1 MATISYKCD
10 TCKRNIELV
19 ENPQG
24 FTVFGKCVIT
34 NGCRGKLYKTER
46 NPNNVRESAP
56 TFTGGVDNYVP
67 RRAFNEF
74 TQGLMS
80 DRWKVSHGLGT
91 TPATF
96 VYELTDDGQTVP
108 IDNSYYTVQEVDK
121 NNIVLIF
128 PRKLRGIVQSVA
140 RSTVPLIPS
149 TLPEDEIVLQASSKG
164 IITFAIPK
172 YLTQIV
178 GNIPDVSPPAITPT
192 LTPSP
197 TPTSTPVNLPLG
209 LCTVDDIQIE
219 IEIIRP
225 NEEPIVCFERIP
237 YQVDNKSPWTGWNEV
252 LIRKRRNYCI
262 RTVNILSLKIFG
274 NANLKATD
282 IPNGTRIRFLR
293 IDYGTGRTVEIPS
306 RGLLMLLSQNPHE
319 YVDKIKDRLIDVGE
333 LIGDVPNYFVYND
346 GELFLDESKVEK
358 TYPDISRVITRAP
371 TIPAFSPTPTP
382 SVTASATPPATP
394 EASYTPTPTSSGVPQ
409 PTSGTQSPT
418 PTPTPVPSGT
428 MLPTVTPTV
437 TATASPTP
445 TVTPT
450 VTPSSIL
457 AEPLRF
463 TAGSGQLYIS
473 GFPLGSIINWGD
485 GSANEVIT
493 NLSASH
499 IHTYSAGTHHG
510 TVAISDNLGSATH
523 AYIGF
528 TALRSIQDWGTSIY
542 PERLRLTNSSALTTV
557 PNNIP
562 SSITNIEIMFSGC
575 TVMNSDLS
583 QWNVSN
589 VTNMVGM
596 FGNAMALN
604 TDLSSW
610 CVENISSEPVN
621 FRSNAP
627 NIIPPVWGTCP

>member
-19 ENPQG
+19 ENSQG

-80 DRWKVSHGLGT
+80 DKWKVSHGLGT

-96 VYELTDDGQTVP
+96 VYELTGDGQTVP

-121 NNIVLIF
+121 NNIILIF
-128 PRKLRGIVQSVA
+128 PRKMRGIVQSVA

-225 NEEPIVCFERIP
+225 NEEPVVCFERIP

-382 SVTASATPPATP
+382 SVTASATPPPSP
-394 EASYTPTPTSSGVPQ
+394 EASYTPTPTPEPSISPS
-409 PTSGTQSPT
+409 PSPT
-418 PTPTPVPSGT
+418 PTPTPVATCDVFAGENAWSTDGDGR
-428 MLPTVTPTV
+428 MIILNAFNIQNLP
-437 TATASPTP
+437 
-445 TVTPT
+445 
-450 VTPSSIL
+450 
-457 AEPLRF
+457 AELNPYSNYMIYIDF
-463 TAGSGQLYIS
+463 TGQLDENSYWNASRYI
-473 GFPLGSIINWGD
+473 FNWGTERYEWAD
-485 GSANEVIT
+485 GPEPPYMGEVQENTAFI
-493 NLSASH
+493 ASQ
-499 IHTYSAGTHHG
+499 Y
-510 TVAISDNLGSATH
+510 GSSC
-523 AYIGF
+523 F
-528 TALRSIQDWGTSIY
+528 TWES
-542 PERLRLTNSSALTTV
+542 
-557 PNNIP
+557 
-562 SSITNIEIMFSGC
+562 
-575 TVMNSDLS
+575 VMPD
-583 QWNVSN
+583 
-589 VTNMVGM
+589 
-596 FGNAMALN
+596 
-604 TDLSSW
+604 
-610 CVENISSEPVN
+610 
-621 FRSNAP
+621 
-627 NIIPPVWGTCP
+627 